1 MLKVQHI
8 AKETSAFVVLHYR
21 YMFCSA
27 KTAFFPGWSNYVR
40 QAFHL
45 LLPHWLNGCNQSW
58 KKQYSFHLQYI
69 YVLCCFKIKKIFS
82 SKIASQALSPR
93 TWTWLDTCDVS
104 WMQVVFLCK
113 LLIHNCVYLILVV
126 VEVVLTTFVARPAI
140 IDMILFPR
148 DPLLKRNFDTD
159 PYCLYS
165 PNKLA
170 KVRGCSRSG

>member
-1 MLKVQHI
+1 MYYAIPGSEQIIPMLKVQHI

-69 YVLCCFKIKKIFS
+69 YVLCSAALRSRRFFPQKLPHRPSVLALEHDLIPVMFPECRLFFFASYWFIIVYTSSSSCIFP
-82 SKIASQALSPR
+82 LSPY
-93 TWTWLDTCDVS
+93 V
-104 WMQVVFLCK
+104 K
-113 LLIHNCVYLILVV
+113 
-126 VEVVLTTFVARPAI
+126 VVLLLQDQQLLTWSFSPG
-140 IDMILFPR
+140 ILF
-148 DPLLKRNFDTD
+148 
-159 PYCLYS
+159 
-165 PNKLA
+165 
-170 KVRGCSRSG
+170 

>member
-69 YVLCCFKIKKIFS
+69 YVLCSAALRSRRFFFSFSIEIVMKIKKKTATRLDPWEILWRYRCSPASPIKGFGTKRARLGTFKEI
-82 SKIASQALSPR
+82 SKNCRFFPEKEKKPAQNMKF
-93 TWTWLDTCDVS
+93 WL
-104 WMQVVFLCK
+104 K
-113 LLIHNCVYLILVV
+113 N
-126 VEVVLTTFVARPAI
+126 
-140 IDMILFPR
+140 
-148 DPLLKRNFDTD
+148 
-159 PYCLYS
+159 
-165 PNKLA
+165 
-170 KVRGCSRSG
+170 